1 MKKQLVT
8 LMVACGFLATGR
20 IEAQEKM
27 PDKMSDDKMAHD
39 KMGHKDKMKNKS
51 GKSKNKKTDKMGG
64 SKDKMGGR
72 QNPQ

>member
-27 PDKMSDDKMAHD
+27 PDKMAHD
-39 KMGHKDKMKNKS
+39 KMVHKDKMNKNN
-51 GKSKNKKTDKMGG
+51 GKSKNKKTDKMGS
-64 SKDKMGGR
+64 SKDKMGGK

>member
-8 LMVACGFLATGR
+8 LMTVACGVLATGAR

-27 PDKMSDDKMAHD
+27 PDKMAHD
-39 KMGHKDKMKNKS
+39 KMVHKDKMNKNN
-51 GKSKNKKTDKMGG
+51 GKSKNKKTDKMGS
-64 SKDKMGGR
+64 SKDKMGGK